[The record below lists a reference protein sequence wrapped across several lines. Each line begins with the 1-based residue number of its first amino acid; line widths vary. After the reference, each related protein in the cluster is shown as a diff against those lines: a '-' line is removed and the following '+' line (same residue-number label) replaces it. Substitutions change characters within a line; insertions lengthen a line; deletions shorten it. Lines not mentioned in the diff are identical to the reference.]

1 MKTIEEVL
9 DMIDF
14 FYTHKRFC
22 ERLKRQ
28 EQRKEKENHVHVF
41 CSCSSV
47 GSSM

>member
-1 MKTIEEVL
+1 MKTIEEIL

-28 EQRKEKENHVHVF
+28 EQRKEEENMRVQPTGKAPDF
-41 CSCSSV
+41 
-47 GSSM
+47 